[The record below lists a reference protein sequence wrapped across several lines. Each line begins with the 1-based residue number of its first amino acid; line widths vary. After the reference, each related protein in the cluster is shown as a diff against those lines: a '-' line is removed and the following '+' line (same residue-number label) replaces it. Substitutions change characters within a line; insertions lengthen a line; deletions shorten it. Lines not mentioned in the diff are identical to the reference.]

1 MFEAEMGTELGS
13 KSFSLS
19 DRLLNEHFTYS
30 KPTGSVKVE
39 LVLGK
44 SVVTHVQADYPLQFM
59 VPKKATQADVDSVL
73 VYALNFGGGIVSGDA
88 IFCELKV
95 GEHTTVVYTTQ
106 GCTNV
111 FKSVKGKTSH
121 QTLKASVGS
130 GALLAVL
137 PDSLVCFADA
147 RYSQVQAFDL
157 ATNANLVL
165 VDWLTS
171 GRVAR
176 GEMWNFE
183 LFKSINHIYIE
194 GDTPLLLD
202 SVCLEQGVGLSI
214 ADRMDDFQVL
224 GLVVI
229 YGPKLAAIQRAIQ
242 FSVQNL
248 TARAMKNQKSFSSNV
263 ASTTQGSWPKQT
275 PSTHEFFAS
284 CSTLGPSEEGLVV
297 RMASRETKTVYQ
309 FLREQLSPLQPLIG
323 VPPYGRR

>member
-1 MFEAEMGTELGS
+1 MGTETEMGS
-13 KSFSLS
+13 RSLS
-19 DRLLNEHFTYS
+19 LLDLLLGEHFSYA

-39 LVLGK
+39 RVLGK
-44 SVVTHVQADYPLQFM
+44 SVATHVHADYPLQFM
-59 VPKKATQADVDSVL
+59 IPKKATPADVDSVL

-95 GEHTTVVYTTQ
+95 GEDTTVVLTTQ

-111 FKSVKGKTSH
+111 FKSVKGQTSH

-137 PDSLVCFADA
+137 PDSLVCFANA
-147 RYSQVQAFDL
+147 RYSQVQAFDI
-157 ATNANLVL
+157 ATNGNLVL

-176 GEMWNFE
+176 GEIWNFD

-202 SVCLEQGVGLSI
+202 SVCLEQGMGLSI

-229 YGPKLAAIQRAIQ
+229 YGPKLALMRKAIQ
-242 FSVQNL
+242 SNVQSL
-248 TARAMKNQKSFSSNV
+248 TARAMKNQKSFSSRG
-263 ASTTQGSWPKQT
+263 ASAAQGSWPKQT
-275 PSTHEFFAS
+275 LSTHELFAS
-284 CSTLGPSEEGLVV
+284 CSPLGPSEEGLVV
-297 RMASRETKTVYQ
+297 RVAARETKTVYQ
-309 FLREQLSPLQPLIG
+309 FLKEQLSALQPLIG
-323 VPPYGRR
+323 IPPYARR